1 MGNDAP
7 LVFSFL
13 AGVLAF
19 LSPCIIPMITVYLS
33 LITGVTMGNLEQ
45 LRLSETRRRIMV
57 STVFFVLGFGLI
69 FTLAGGAA
77 SSVGQVFRSYIGWL
91 NLIGGISVI
100 ALGLHM
106 AGVFKLGALR
116 YLDLSRR
123 LKFPQKA
130 IGAKGAFLVGIFFAI
145 VCSHCIGPFL
155 YSMLIYAGVSGSVS
169 QGAAALALFSL
180 GLAVPY
186 LITAV
191 GITRMVDYLQAFK
204 KKARIVT
211 AVSGASLVIFGL
223 LMASNKFLLL
233 SQVVG
238 RILPY
243 KLPGAM

>member
-1 MGNDAP
+1 MGNEAS

-45 LRLSETRRRIMV
+45 LRLGETRRRIMV

-77 SSVGQVFRSYIGWL
+77 SIVGQVFRSYIGWL

-100 ALGLHM
+100 ALGL
-106 AGVFKLGALR
+106 
-116 YLDLSRR
+116 
-123 LKFPQKA
+123 
-130 IGAKGAFLVGIFFAI
+130 
-145 VCSHCIGPFL
+145 
-155 YSMLIYAGVSGSVS
+155 
-169 QGAAALALFSL
+169 
-180 GLAVPY
+180 
-186 LITAV
+186 
-191 GITRMVDYLQAFK
+191 
-204 KKARIVT
+204 
-211 AVSGASLVIFGL
+211 

-238 RILPY
+238 RVLPY